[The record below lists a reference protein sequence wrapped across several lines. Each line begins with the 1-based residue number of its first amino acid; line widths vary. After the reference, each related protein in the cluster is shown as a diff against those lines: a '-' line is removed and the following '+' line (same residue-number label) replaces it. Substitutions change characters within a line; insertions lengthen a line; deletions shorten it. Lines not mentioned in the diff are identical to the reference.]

1 VVTSDPSEMDLLK
14 RAIGGDRDATGL
26 VLWMHY
32 DRLHRHVATQI
43 PEFLSRVIDPDDVL
57 EEAFVRVWQHI
68 REFQIQGP
76 DSFYV
81 WLKTTSQRVLL
92 DKIRAHRA
100 LKRGAGRTPAEA
112 SPKQDSS
119 VESLLDLVA
128 VDFATP
134 SQSAMRREAEQVLHV
149 AIAGLPEHYRQA
161 VDLRYLKGRLVADE
175 AARMGRT
182 EGAVQ
187 MLCQRALKRLRDE
200 LGNAKLKRQGPRPLR
215 TWKTI

>member
-1 VVTSDPSEMDLLK
+1 MVTSDPSEVDLLK
-14 RAIGGDRDATGL
+14 RAIGGDRDATGQ

-32 DRLHRHVATQI
+32 NRLHRHVATQI
-43 PEFLSRVIDPDDVL
+43 PKSLSRVIDPDDVL

-68 REFQIQGP
+68 QEFQIQGP
-76 DSFYV
+76 DSFYA

-100 LKRGAGRTPAEA
+100 VKRGAGRLPAEA
-112 SPKQDSS
+112 PPKQDSS
-119 VESLLDLVA
+119 VESLLDLIA

-134 SQSAMRREAEQVLHV
+134 SQSAMRREAEQVLRV

-161 VDLRYLKGRLVADE
+161 VELRYLKGRPVADV

-200 LGNAKLKRQGPRPLR
+200 MGNASQYLSSRS
-215 TWKTI
+215 